1 MKAGVFK
8 NLFGKL
14 SVTDK
19 INTNL
24 ILHCKRSFVCH
35 KNDLVF
41 FNTSPHNPKPWLSV
55 CK

>member
-8 NLFGKL
+8 NLFGKI

-19 INTNL
+19 INTIV
-24 ILHCKRSFVCH
+24 ILHCERLFVCH

-41 FNTSPHNPKPWLSV
+41 FNSSPRNHKPWLSV